1 MHTHYALY
9 LCMCAQPD
17 FDCSLHCQCL
27 QCLHCAWPPSAAPP
41 PEPLLPLQALLS
53 LDSNGRQVLPQETKT
68 DHLARAYS
76 MALAAAPLLDASRLG
91 ERSLTSRELIRLLV
105 SSVRSGA
112 EQQQVCA
119 VVVLWSCCGHAVV
132 MILDC
137 WVAGGVC
144 HALVAS
150 LHMQAASCRHPS
162 CNIATTTWCCPL
174 QATAVLALGNMH
186 PACHA
191 LVLAESAVLAED
203 YPDRQMQRVS
213 ERGWNG
219 WLCGSSLHPTKSRPL
234 PCLGMG
240 SAHSNPSRCMLAS
253 QPTRCV
259 PCLTGHCHAI
269 HARNGAACAAAG
281 RCAAGACARDAHA
294 GQQPSSGQPGRQC
307 GECGEGVCSL
317 RACGHWISMGLPDGL
332 YPERCPMPGNHADG
346 AQ

>member
-144 HALVAS
+144 HAGGKL
-150 LHMQAASCRHPS
+150 
-162 CNIATTTWCCPL
+162 
-174 QATAVLALGNMH
+174 
-186 PACHA
+186 
-191 LVLAESAVLAED
+191 
-203 YPDRQMQRVS
+203 
-213 ERGWNG
+213 
-219 WLCGSSLHPTKSRPL
+219 
-234 PCLGMG
+234 
-240 SAHSNPSRCMLAS
+240 
-253 QPTRCV
+253 
-259 PCLTGHCHAI
+259 
-269 HARNGAACAAAG
+269 
-281 RCAAGACARDAHA
+281 AHA
-294 GQQPSSGQPGRQC
+294 GCILQAPQLQHCYDHLVLSPAGHCGAGTGQHAPRLPCPGA
-307 GECGEGVCSL
+307 G
-317 RACGHWISMGLPDGL
+317 
-332 YPERCPMPGNHADG
+332 
-346 AQ
+346 